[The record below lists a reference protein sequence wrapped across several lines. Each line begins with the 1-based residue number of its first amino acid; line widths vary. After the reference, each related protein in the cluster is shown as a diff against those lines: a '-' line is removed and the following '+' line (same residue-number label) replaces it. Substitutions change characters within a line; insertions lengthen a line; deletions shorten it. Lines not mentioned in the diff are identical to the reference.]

1 MGLKNY
7 NIQNSMKVVLR
18 FLVFSRRVKILISIK
33 L

>member
-18 FLVFSRRVKILISIK
+18 FLVFSRRVKNIN
-33 L
+33 